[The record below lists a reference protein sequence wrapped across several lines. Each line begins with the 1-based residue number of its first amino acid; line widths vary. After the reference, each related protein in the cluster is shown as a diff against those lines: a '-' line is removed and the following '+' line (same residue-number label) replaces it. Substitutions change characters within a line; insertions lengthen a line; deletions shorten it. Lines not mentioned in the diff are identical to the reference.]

1 MASKIKQCL
10 ARSWLSGREENQKQ
24 KPPPRFF
31 PTRPKPLKSNCTG
44 ATLCPGSARQ
54 GPCQSSQ
61 DERAQSGRKSR
72 AAQSGRKG
80 RAAQSGRKSRAA
92 QPGRKTCAVQPGRLG
107 LAGFYLTC

>member
-1 MASKIKQCL
+1 LASKIKQCL

-61 DERAQSGRKSR
+61 AER
-72 AAQSGRKG
+72 AQSGRKG
-80 RAAQSGRKSRAA
+80 RAAQSGRKGRAA
-92 QPGRKTCAVQPGRLG
+92 RAGRKTCAVQPGRLG